1 MRTDYRFESLEEAVE
16 LSTFFFGEEMGQT
29 SPRELDT
36 FRAQSCPNAR
46 ASGGEKPD
54 GNFIVGRRSGVW
66 RRNARTGLTRAIEMA
81 GGTHVSIRIIP
92 TAAAPDKNHLRAGN
106 NGIRWFRSLGATN
119 VEPVLLINKESADDF
134 EIAGTLRAAKLIYM
148 LGRIHPLSWANAERQ
163 PGLGFGVGGL
173 QDGAVIAGSSA
184 GAMVMCEYYF
194 DPGRSKVEQGL
205 NLVPNAC
212 VLPHHNTFG
221 KDWAGKVGA
230 LLPGVTL
237 LGIDEYTGMLTGGA
251 AWQVLGGG
259 AVTVYDGDEVN
270 VYERGQRFVFNEPLR
285 RTTLAPPARAG
296 EGTKLLCFFFVCL
309 ASFAVKNRKQ
319 P

>member
-1 MRTDYRFESLEEAVE
+1 MGTLLLEGGAEFGGAMRE
-16 LSTFFFGEEMGQT
+16 
-29 SPRELDT
+29 
-36 FRAQSCPNAR
+36 
-46 ASGGEKPD
+46 PD
-54 GNFIVGRRSGVW
+54 
-66 RRNARTGLTRAIEMA
+66 LRAIEMA

-106 NGIRWFRSLGATN
+106 NGIRWFLSLGATN

-148 LGRIHPLSWANAERQ
+148 LGGFTHY
-163 PGLGFGVGGL
+163 LGKTLKDSLAWDSVLGAF

-194 DPGRSKVEQGL
+194 NPNQSKIEQGL

-221 KDWAGKVGA
+221 KSWAEKVKA

-259 AVTVYDGDEVN
+259 AVTVYQSDEVE
-270 VYERGQRFVFNEPLR
+270 VYERGQRFVFE
-285 RTTLAPPARAG
+285 
-296 EGTKLLCFFFVCL
+296 
-309 ASFAVKNRKQ
+309 
-319 P
+319 